1 MVKTQLLKGPH
12 SFRGAGF
19 VKIDEIYYPICG
31 SRRFDLSEGA
41 WCKWRTEQLQ
51 NVKPEETREGI
62 IRAWIK
68 FEEIN
73 EEERW
78 RFYRYEGN
86 ATLGIVWDNG
96 ADEEGM
102 PSLLR
107 DFGSLEHQMT
117 APFRIRYAGGVGI
130 TPAPANVLGDTKAP
144 FVTNINALIPA
155 PMLTEIFIP

>member
-19 VKIDEIYYPICG
+19 VKIDDIYYPVCG
-31 SRRFDLSEGA
+31 SRKFELSEGA
-41 WCKWRTEQLQ
+41 WCKWRTEQVQ

-62 IRAWIK
+62 IRAWME
-68 FEEIN
+68 FEEISGA
-73 EEERW
+73 ERW

-86 ATLGIVWDNG
+86 STPGIVIDNG

-107 DFGSLEHQMT
+107 DFGSEAHQMT

-130 TPAPANVLGDTKAP
+130 ETAPTKFLGDTKAP
-144 FVTNINALIPA
+144 FVSDINYGIATPF
-155 PMLTEIFIP
+155 LTEIFIP